1 MRNSALLIVVPL
13 GLMLAGCLGRGAPP
27 PDIRVPLPEAP
38 ARLQTK
44 CDRPAVTVG
53 QDAVQALYQTRSAL
67 KICEGKRAGWQRFYK
82 VVREKR

>member
-1 MRNSALLIVVPL
+1 MRNSALLIVPL
-13 GLMLAGCLGRGAPP
+13 ALMLAGCVGRSGPP

-44 CDRPAVTVG
+44 CERPAVTVG

-67 KICEGKRAGWQRFYK
+67 KTCEGKRAGWNKFYGD
-82 VVREKR
+82 VRKKR